1 MPIFPYLALMLILVV
16 SCCVYLAM
24 FSIELSF
31 DAFVKKSPGV
41 QHTVSFHWN
50 GTLLFEVLS
59 GYILISVNIYL
70 VFVRC
75 DRGRSY
81 PGIMIFQMHSI
92 MSIVLLQ
99 IHEICP

>member
-1 MPIFPYLALMLILVV
+1 MLILVV
-16 SCCVYLAM
+16 SCCVYLTM
-24 FSIELSF
+24 FSIQLSF
-31 DAFVKKSPGV
+31 DAFVKKKKSLGV

-59 GYILISVNIYL
+59 GCILISVNIYF
-70 VFVRC
+70 VFIRC

-81 PGIMIFQMHSI
+81 PGIMTFQMHSI